1 MTDTIL
7 INNFLSR
14 EFPDNHPIIY
24 IYVCG
29 QKRSEKTAIDK
40 IMVLSTQIFCPPLSE
55 FFVLEIVKNFLE
67 DKKNLYKKGLIKVKS
82 FYD

>member
-1 MTDTIL
+1 
-7 INNFLSR
+7 
-14 EFPDNHPIIY
+14 
-24 IYVCG
+24 
-29 QKRSEKTAIDK
+29 
-40 IMVLSTQIFCPPLSE
+40 MVLSTQIFCPPLSE